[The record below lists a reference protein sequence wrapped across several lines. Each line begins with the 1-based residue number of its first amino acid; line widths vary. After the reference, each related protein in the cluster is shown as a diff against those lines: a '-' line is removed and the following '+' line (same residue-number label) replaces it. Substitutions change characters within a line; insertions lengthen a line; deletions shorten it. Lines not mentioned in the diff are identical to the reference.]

1 MYVLLK
7 NKDQPTPIKKCRSL
21 SSLIVLLYVKNKT
34 SIMQATL
41 ENGQQILYIINFVKS
56 FECIYCHFFVY
67 TVKSSPIVASF
78 GLL

>member
-7 NKDQPTPIKKCRSL
+7 SKDQPTPIKKCRSL
-21 SSLIVLLYVKNKT
+21 SSLIVLLYVRSKT
-34 SIMQATL
+34 SLMQATL
-41 ENGQQILYIINFVKS
+41 EDGQQILHIITFVKS
-56 FECIYCHFFVY
+56 FECTYCHFFVY